1 LEQDVRREDP
11 SHHVFDAGLLL
22 DLMNHHAPEDL
33 HGGVANS
40 DLMACAHHLKMGGA
54 LQNELDAL
62 LALNC
67 LQDVKDEKAFVLFHP
82 LFSPSRFLI
91 LFLLQ

>member
-1 LEQDVRREDP
+1 
-11 SHHVFDAGLLL
+11 
-22 DLMNHHAPEDL
+22 
-33 HGGVANS
+33 
-40 DLMACAHHLKMGGA
+40 MGGA

-82 LFSPSRFLI
+82 LSSPSRSLI
-91 LFLLQ
+91 FKSMTFIREK